1 MNNSSKEYYILYIMP
16 KKTGQ
21 RTEMLGKI
29 LRDQKDEQTTMRFM
43 MDHLESL
50 SVDNKDIHN
59 EIDNIYKQ
67 IEDFRDNIA
76 LLKQGID
83 DRIEEKIGE
92 MNTPEFVP
100 LRFEPEPEPEPS
112 VSVPRLSPLLESPD
126 EGRLKSKKKTKKK
139 KKKSKKRKSKKRKSK
154 K

>member
-1 MNNSSKEYYILYIMP
+1 MP

-21 RTEMLGKI
+21 RTEMLGKL

-50 SVDNKDIHN
+50 SLDNKDIHN
-59 EIDNIYKQ
+59 RIDDIYKQ

-76 LLKQGID
+76 LIKQDID

-100 LRFEPEPEPEPS
+100 LRFEPEPEP
-112 VSVPRLSPLLESPD
+112 RLSPLLESPD

-139 KKKSKKRKSKKRKSK
+139 TKKKRKKSKKRKSKK
-154 K
+154 

>member
-1 MNNSSKEYYILYIMP
+1 MP
-16 KKTGQ
+16 KKKGQ
-21 RTEMLGKI
+21 RTEILGKL
-29 LRDQKDEQTTMRFM
+29 LRDQKDERKTMSLM
-43 MDHLESL
+43 MDTIESL
-50 SVDNKDIHN
+50 SVDNKDINN
-59 EIDNIYKQ
+59 EIDNIYEQ

-100 LRFEPEPEPEPS
+100 LRFELEPEPEPEPS

-126 EGRLKSKKKTKKK
+126 EGRLKSKNKSKKK

>member
-1 MNNSSKEYYILYIMP
+1 MP
-16 KKTGQ
+16 KKKGQ
-21 RTEMLGKI
+21 RTEILGKL
-29 LRDQKDEQTTMRFM
+29 LRDQKDERKTMSLM
-43 MDHLESL
+43 MDTIESL
-50 SVDNKDIHN
+50 SVDNKDINN
-59 EIDNIYKQ
+59 EIDNIYEQ

-100 LRFEPEPEPEPS
+100 LRFEPEPEPEPEPS